1 MVEEGVEDVDLF
13 KETLQ
18 GSKEGEE
25 LINNL
30 HQGLDNPKDFVTF
43 AMQLENQT
51 TWLSPTACPGV
62 EISPPTGRPLSRPV

>member
-1 MVEEGVEDVDLF
+1 MVEEGGKDVDQF
-13 KETLQ
+13 RETLQ

-30 HQGLDNPKDFVTF
+30 QGLVKPKGFVTF

-51 TWLSPTACPGV
+51 MWLSPTACPGV
-62 EISPPTGRPLSRPV
+62 GISLPTGRPLLRPA